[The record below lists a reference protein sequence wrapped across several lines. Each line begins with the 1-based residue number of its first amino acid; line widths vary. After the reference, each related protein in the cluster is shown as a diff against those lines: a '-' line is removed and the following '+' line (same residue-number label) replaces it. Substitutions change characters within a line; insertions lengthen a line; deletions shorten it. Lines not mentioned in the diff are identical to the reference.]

1 MTEEQAEIELALKLA
16 EVFMRIADS
25 ITTEAEDRIYYRD
38 VAAQWAEWARE
49 QMEARGSSGD

>member
-25 ITTEAEDRIYYRD
+25 ITTEAEDRIYYRE
-38 VAAQWAEWARE
+38 VALTWAEWARE
-49 QMEARGSSGD
+49 LMEARGS